1 MKTVLTA
8 VCLATVCGQLI
19 AADWLQFRGPGGTG
33 ISPEANLPVQLD
45 AKSITWK
52 IALHGRGRFRR
63 RGRTSCSARPAN
75 RVSRLR
81 GVAVGCAWPASGS
94 GAE

>member
-45 AKSITWK
+45 AKSVTWK
-52 IALHGRGRFRR
+52 INLPGRGLSSPVIVGDKIFV
-63 RGRTSCSARPAN
+63 TACS
-75 RVSRLR
+75 STEQDRLH
-81 GVAVGCAWPASGS
+81 VLCFSA
-94 GAE
+94 